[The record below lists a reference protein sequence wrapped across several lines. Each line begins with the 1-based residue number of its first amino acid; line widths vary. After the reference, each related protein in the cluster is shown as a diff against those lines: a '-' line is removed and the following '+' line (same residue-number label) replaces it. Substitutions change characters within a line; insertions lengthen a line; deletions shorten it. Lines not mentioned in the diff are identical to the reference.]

1 MANREAEPV
10 FSGRRVNPDA
20 QIQAL
25 LDLVAE
31 LKEDLNNLR
40 TDFRAHDHGNTGSYV
55 QAAITLRASA
65 NSFSGTAEAST
76 AVIKPVS
83 LHFLNG

>member
-1 MANREAEPV
+1 MANRDAEPV
-10 FSGRRVNPDA
+10 FSGRRVDSNI

-40 TDFRAHDHGNTGSYV
+40 TDFRAHDHGTTYTATAIRLG
-55 QAAITLRASA
+55 AAAGT
-65 NSFSGTAEAST
+65 FSGTAEAGT
-76 AVIKPVS
+76 AVVKPVPIS
-83 LHFLNG
+83 FLNA